1 MTTLMIALGIYV
13 LGVAAVLYM
22 RPHLMFHA
30 ETGAWKE
37 FGLGPGYTV
46 MPFWMFTLIWAILS
60 YVTANLFSVYLTG
73 VALQSLPAD
82 VVEANISNVLKPV
95 SKSPPPSLP
104 TSAVESAI
112 SPSGTMPGYYVLE
125 TPKTGPPKYIY
136 FGTSP
141 PSVENVTRLSVAP

>member
-1 MTTLMIALGIYV
+1 MIAIGIYV
-13 LGVAAVLYM
+13 LGVATILYI
-22 RPHLMFHA
+22 RPKLMFHS

-37 FGLGPGYTV
+37 FGLGSGYSI

-60 YVTANLFSVYLTG
+60 FVLANLASVYLSG

-95 SKSPPPSLP
+95 SKSPPPSLQ
-104 TSAVESAI
+104 TSVVNTEM
-112 SPSGTMPGYYVLE
+112 SPSGTLPGYYVLE
-125 TPKTGPPKYIY
+125 TPKSGPPKYVY

-141 PSVENVTRLSVAP
+141 PNTDNIVRLST